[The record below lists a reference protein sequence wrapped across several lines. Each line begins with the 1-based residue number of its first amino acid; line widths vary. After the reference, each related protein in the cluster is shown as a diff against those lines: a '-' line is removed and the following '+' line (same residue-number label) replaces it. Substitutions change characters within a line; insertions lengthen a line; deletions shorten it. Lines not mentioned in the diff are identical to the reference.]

1 MRKAIYLFLLVLFA
15 NSIAGQTLF
24 ETKKYRIGW
33 QAPDTLHHFG
43 KERKLRL
50 HFQDA
55 VYDNDFSTVPLL
67 RSVFPVF
74 DDQIVVEARITAL
87 ETGLLSAEEAALVRL
102 SELEEDFLPNTVV
115 LVSRDQPLIGL
126 TMPVLRK
133 TGKNNEIEKLIS
145 VELSFYYTYTEVK
158 SGGTPGFANT
168 SVLANGRWYKFRVA
182 AEGVHRVT
190 YANLQAMGINPA
202 TVNPRNIRVYGNGG
216 GVLPESNNAFRHDDL
231 AENAILVVGEEDG
244 VFNTQDYILFYSKGP
259 VKWEFNALTGYY
271 RHTPAYYDDYAY
283 YFITTDLGAGK
294 RIQTSNLT
302 GTPAQTITD
311 FLDYKVHEQDLVNL
325 TNTGRTWYGE
335 LFDVVLQRDFNFD
348 FPNIIT
354 SKTARL
360 ETDVAGRNFGAA
372 QFQLYIDNQLK
383 RTMAIDPTLATG
395 YDYAKTNGASVDF
408 NPQTDKVTVGLRFNR
423 SVNSARGWLDYIS
436 VNAWRNLVFNGGQLS
451 FGNHRTQADGLFEY
465 ILNGANSQVVVWD
478 VSNAVEPVRLTT
490 VSSGNAVRFISDAS
504 QLRRFVAFDPNT
516 NFPAIVPVEAVP
528 NQNLHAIRDIDYL
541 IISHPDFLP
550 EANRLA
556 AFHREYSGLEV
567 FVTIPKLIYNEFSS
581 GAQDV
586 TAIRDFA
593 RMLYTESSPGKRLQ
607 YMLLFGDASFDYK
620 DKLVSNTNFV
630 PTYQTEASLNLVS
643 SIATDDYFGFLD
655 AAEGGGTIN
664 LLDIGIGRFPV
675 ATIEEAAQM
684 VDKVLR
690 YVDKNEQTMG
700 PWRNEITFV
709 ADDGDSNLHLNDAE
723 RMALIIESDYNAFNV
738 NKIYLDAYRQIATP
752 GGQKAPDVN
761 EAINRR
767 IEKGTLIMNYSGH
780 GGEVGWTE
788 EKILEIAD
796 ILSWRNR
803 DMMPVFVTATCEF
816 SRYDDPTR
824 RSAGEMVF
832 LNPDGGAIAMFT
844 TARATYASTNL
855 RLNRAIYDSNLFE
868 PLNGQFPTFGD
879 VIRRSKVAGDA
890 NDRKFV
896 LLGDPAV
903 RLTFP
908 QHRVVTTHVNGK
920 PVGSTSDTLKALGQV
935 SFKGIITDRNGQLM
949 NNFNG
954 VIYPTVY
961 DKATVITTFGD
972 QNPRTNFSA
981 RNSILY
987 KGKVSV
993 VNGQFEFSFVMP
1005 KDIAYRFGSGRIS
1018 YYATN
1023 YQIDAHGAFEGF
1035 SVGGFSNNELT
1046 DNKGPE
1052 IRLFMGD
1059 TSFVSGGFT
1068 SESPRLL
1075 AFLKDETGINTTGA
1089 GIGHDLV
1096 ATITGATNRSA
1107 VLNDFYIAAL
1117 DKSNE
1122 GVVNFPFA
1130 NLNPGKHTLTLKAWD
1145 VLNNSNTASIDFE
1158 VILSS
1163 TMHLDNVYNYPNP
1176 FSSETNFVFSHN
1188 QANEWIDV
1196 EIQIFDLSGQLM
1208 KSIREQNYS
1217 TSFTSMPIRWDG
1229 TLDSGQR
1236 LAKGLYIYRL
1246 VATTKNGARTEKR
1259 SKLIFFR

>member
-1 MRKAIYLFLLVLFA
+1 MRKTFYLLLLVFFA

-24 ETKKYRIGW
+24 ESKKYQIGW
-33 QAPDTLHHFG
+33 QVPDTLHHFG

-50 HFQDA
+50 HFLDA
-55 VYDNDFSTVPLL
+55 VYAHDFSTVPQL
-67 RSVFPVF
+67 RSVFPIF
-74 DDQIVVEARITAL
+74 DHQIKVEASITAI
-87 ETGLLSAEEAALVRL
+87 ETSLLTAEEAALVNF
-102 SELEEDFLPNTVV
+102 SELSDEFIPEVVV
-115 LVSRDQPLIGL
+115 LVSRDQPLLGL
-126 TMPVLRK
+126 TMPLLRIAGD
-133 TGKNNEIEKLIS
+133 GKGIEKVLS
-145 VELSFYYTYTEVK
+145 VEFAFYFTPSTSK
-158 SGGTPGFANT
+158 IGDTPGFANT
-168 SVLANGRWYKFRVA
+168 SVLANGRWFKFRVA
-182 AEGVHRVT
+182 AEGVHRIT

-202 TVNPRNIRVYGNGG
+202 TTNPRNIRVYGNGG

-231 AENAILVVGEEDG
+231 VENAILVVGEEDG
-244 VFNTQDYILFYSKGP
+244 VFNTQDYILFYSRGP
-259 VKWEFNALTGYY
+259 VKWEFNPLTGFY
-271 RHTPAYYDDYAY
+271 RHTPAYYDDFAY

-294 RIQTSNLT
+294 RVQTINPT
-302 GTPAQTITD
+302 GNPTQTITD

-335 LFDVVLQRDFNFD
+335 LFDVVLQRDFSFD
-348 FPNIIT
+348 FPNIIP
-354 SKTARL
+354 SRTARL
-360 ETDVAGRNFGAA
+360 ETDVAGRNFGPA
-372 QFQLYIDNQLK
+372 QFQLFIDNQLK
-383 RTMAIDPTLATG
+383 RTMTIDPTQATG

-408 NPQTDKVTVGLRFNR
+408 NPQGDKVIVGLRFNR

-436 VNAWRNLVFNGGQLS
+436 VNAWRNLTFTGGQFA
-451 FGNHRTQADGLFEY
+451 FGNHRTQPDAQFEY
-465 ILNGANSQVVVWD
+465 VLGAAGNQVIVWD
-478 VSNAVEPVRLTT
+478 VSSAVEPTRLQT
-490 VSSGNAVRFISDAS
+490 VSSGNSLRFSADADRI
-504 QLRRFVAFDPNT
+504 RRFVAFEPT
-516 NFPAIVPVEAVP
+516 ANFPGIVPVELVP
-528 NQNLHAIRDIDYL
+528 NQNLHAVRDIDYL

-556 AFHREYSGLEV
+556 AFHRDYSGLDV
-567 FVTIPKLIYNEFSS
+567 FVTVPKLIYNEFSS

-593 RMLYTESSPGKRLQ
+593 RMLYTESSPGKRLR
-607 YMLLFGDASFDYK
+607 YLLLFGDASFDYK

-643 SIATDDYFGFLD
+643 SIATDDYYGFLD
-655 AAEGGGTIN
+655 ASEGGGTIN

-675 ATIEEAAQM
+675 ATIEEATQM
-684 VDKVLR
+684 VDKVMR
-690 YVDKNEQTMG
+690 YVAKNEQTMG

-723 RMALIIESDYNAFNV
+723 RLAQIIELDYNAFNL

-767 IEKGTLIMNYSGH
+767 MEKGTLIMNYSGH

-855 RLNRAIYDSNLFE
+855 RLNRAIYDSNLFDL
-868 PLNGQFPTFGD
+868 LNGQFPTFGD

-896 LLGDPAV
+896 LLGDPAL

-908 QHRVVTTHVNGK
+908 KHRVVTTHVNGK
-920 PVGSTSDTLKALGQV
+920 AVGTVADTLKALGEV
-935 SFKGIITDRNGQLM
+935 SFRGIITDRNGQPM
-949 NNFNG
+949 PDFNG
-954 VIYPTVY
+954 IVYPTVY
-961 DKATVITTFGD
+961 DKATIITTFGD

-1023 YQIDAHGAFEGF
+1023 YQTDAHGAFEGF
-1035 SVGGFSNNELT
+1035 TVGGFSNNSIS
-1046 DNKGPE
+1046 DNKGPD
-1052 IRLFMGD
+1052 IKLFMGD
-1059 TSFVSGGFT
+1059 TTFVSGGFT
-1068 SESPRLL
+1068 SESPRLV

-1096 ATITGATNRSA
+1096 ATITGATNLSA
-1107 VLNDFYIAAL
+1107 VLNDFYVAAL

-1122 GVVNFPFA
+1122 GVVTFPFA

-1145 VLNNSNTASIDFE
+1145 VLNNSNSESIDFE
-1158 VILSS
+1158 VIPSSAIRIDDLS
-1163 TMHLDNVYNYPNP
+1163 NYPNP
-1176 FSSETNFVFSHN
+1176 FTTETHFVFSHN
-1188 QANEWIDV
+1188 QANEWMDV

-1208 KSIREQNYS
+1208 KTIKEQNYS
-1217 TSFTSMPIRWDG
+1217 ASFRSVPIRWDG
-1229 TLDSGQR
+1229 TMDSGQR
-1236 LAKGLYIYRL
+1236 LSKGLYIYRL
-1246 VATTKNGARTEKR
+1246 VATNKNGARTEKR
-1259 SKLIFFR
+1259 SKLIYFR